1 MELRRDRC
9 IEQTPEMPRKDAGY
23 SGGYQIDLGANL
35 EAEET
40 LPQLSSL
47 SRGNISSCLPFS
59 RSLTGN
65 LDTVSRLDQGMG

>member
-47 SRGNISSCLPFS
+47 SRGKYLFMSSL
-59 RSLTGN
+59 LT
-65 LDTVSRLDQGMG
+65 LAHR